1 MRQAPEVLRTSFDDE
16 GRVENMFRNL
26 PGGWLLC
33 EVGFDFDD
41 ERVVED
47 VEEFIVFTHR

>member
-33 EVGFDFDD
+33 EVGVGCDD
-41 ERVVED
+41 GRIVGD
-47 VEEFIVFTHR
+47 LEEFSVVAHR